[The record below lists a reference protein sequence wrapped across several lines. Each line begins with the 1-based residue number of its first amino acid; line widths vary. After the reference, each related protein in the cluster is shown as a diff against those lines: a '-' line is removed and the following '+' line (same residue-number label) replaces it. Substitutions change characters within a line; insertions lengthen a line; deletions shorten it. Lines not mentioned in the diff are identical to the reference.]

1 MAPKSP
7 HGDILLVGIFV
18 SRSRVRNNAVSKP
31 ALQEAQDFFVPRL
44 VELSMVSQDNLG
56 ILYVR
61 LVRLGQSVLR
71 PVLVVTLR
79 GVLASLGPRDSLRA
93 SVEHISALPG

>member
-1 MAPKSP
+1 M
-7 HGDILLVGIFV
+7 H
-18 SRSRVRNNAVSKP
+18 
-31 ALQEAQDFFVPRL
+31 FFVPRL
-44 VELSMVSQDNLG
+44 VELSMVFQDNLG

-79 GVLASLGPRDSLRA
+79 GVLASLGPRGSLRA

>member
-1 MAPKSP
+1 MQSANRLRMRPRM
-7 HGDILLVGIFV
+7 H
-18 SRSRVRNNAVSKP
+18 
-31 ALQEAQDFFVPRL
+31 FFVPRL
-44 VELSMVSQDNLG
+44 VELSMVFQDSLG

-79 GVLASLGPRDSLRA
+79 GVLASLGQRDSLRA

>member
-1 MAPKSP
+1 M
-7 HGDILLVGIFV
+7 H
-18 SRSRVRNNAVSKP
+18 
-31 ALQEAQDFFVPRL
+31 FFVPRL
-44 VELSMVSQDNLG
+44 VELSMVFQDNLG

-79 GVLASLGPRDSLRA
+79 GVLASLGPRGSSLA